1 MFEMSHI
8 IAPAGAAKITALH
21 NTIKVRS
28 ISEVYI
34 VCKNL
39 GGLYG
44 GSSNVKKDDSPF
56 KSVLDNSHE
65 VKKVKA
71 IPKTAIPI
79 TANIETVPAHFEDTK
94 APTKIV
100 AINICIGHL
109 PLQREKLLVI
119 IAMSFS
125 RGLLIILVAI
135 TPAALHPKPIL
146 IVRDC
151 LP

>member
-1 MFEMSHI
+1 MSQI
-8 IAPAGAAKITALH
+8 IAPAGAAKTTALH

-28 ISEVYI
+28 ISDVYI

-44 GSSNVKKDDSPF
+44 GSSNVKKEDSPF
-56 KSVLDNSHE
+56 KSVLDKSHD
-65 VKKVKA
+65 VIKVKA
-71 IPKTAIPI
+71 MPKTAMPI
-79 TANIETVPAHFEDTK
+79 TANMETVPAHPAETK
-94 APTKIV
+94 APRKIV

-109 PLQREKLLVI
+109 PLQREKLFVI
-119 IAMSFS
+119 IAISFS

-146 IVRDC
+146 IVKDC